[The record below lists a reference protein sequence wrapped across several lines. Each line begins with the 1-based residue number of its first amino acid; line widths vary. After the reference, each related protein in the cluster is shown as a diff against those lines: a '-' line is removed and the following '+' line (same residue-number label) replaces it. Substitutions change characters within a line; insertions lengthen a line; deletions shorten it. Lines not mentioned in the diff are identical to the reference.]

1 MICYFYTFQSDHH
14 VKSSYCLS
22 SSYKDKT
29 WLLTIFPTQIH
40 LTHVL
45 CYWKSVSLNLP
56 HLISLLPPLPGSH
69 LFVLCI
75 YDYFHLVI
83 CVYLFCF
90 LDFTCKWNAVFV
102 FLWLVSLSVVLSRSI
117 YVVTNGKISIFF
129 VDKKYFIVCV
139 CIYIYIH
146 IHIYIYLSIY
156 KYIFFSIHLL
166 RHLGCS
172 HILAIVNNVVMKI
185 GVHVC
190 FWNSVLFSLDKY
202 TGMQL
207 IILFLIFWGISV
219 LFFIMVAPIYFPTV
233 QEGSVFSTSSPAHII
248 CLWCCPSDRCEMV
261 SHCGLDLH
269 FPHDWWCW
277 AFFHVPVSY
286 LYVIFVKMSFRSS
299 AWILIQCFFFF
310 YFLLMTCMSSLCI
323 LDINP
328 LSDIFVR
335 TYFLSFN
342 RWSFCSIDSF
352 LSVQKLELLDAR
364 LLSFLL
370 SQASVFT

>member
-1 MICYFYTFQSDHH
+1 MC
-14 VKSSYCLS
+14 V
-22 SSYKDKT
+22 
-29 WLLTIFPTQIH
+29 
-40 LTHVL
+40 
-45 CYWKSVSLNLP
+45 
-56 HLISLLPPLPGSH
+56 
-69 LFVLCI
+69 
-75 YDYFHLVI
+75 
-83 CVYLFCF
+83 CVY
-90 LDFTCKWNAVFV
+90 
-102 FLWLVSLSVVLSRSI
+102 
-117 YVVTNGKISIFF
+117 
-129 VDKKYFIVCV
+129 
-139 CIYIYIH
+139 IYIYTY
-146 IHIYIYLSIY
+146 IYIYLSIY

-219 LFFIMVAPIYFPTV
+219 LFFIMVAPVYFPTV

-370 SQASVFT
+370 SQSSVFT